1 MHVLWSVER
10 MMKSLEVAWTH
21 CLICIVASSK
31 CGWENEVETTKH
43 SHQGSR
49 PGWRTDVQ
57 VIELPN
63 LASYTQAHTGLT
75 VPGKGL
81 RGGKEAGWASPG
93 SWIGWLDHRVI
104 LVTPLGPLSKSNHS
118 RIKPVTKEV
127 SAHLG
132 PMPPH
137 EGLLS
142 SLIQMLISKVDPASH
157 LPAFRVPLRP
167 WSPPV

>member
-1 MHVLWSVER
+1 MHVLGSVER
-10 MMKSLEVAWTH
+10 IKTSLEVAQTH

-31 CGWENEVETTKH
+31 CGRENEVETTKH

-81 RGGKEAGWASPG
+81 WGGKGARWTPPG
-93 SWIGWLDHRVI
+93 S
-104 LVTPLGPLSKSNHS
+104 
-118 RIKPVTKEV
+118 
-127 SAHLG
+127 
-132 PMPPH
+132 
-137 EGLLS
+137 
-142 SLIQMLISKVDPASH
+142 
-157 LPAFRVPLRP
+157 
-167 WSPPV
+167 